1 MNECMNKP
9 SRSVV
14 GLDVKIEAQELSDL
28 PSNSVFN
35 KKLLTNSLLFHL
47 VRIYIKFSI
56 TFSNYVTK

>member
-35 KKLLTNSLLFHL
+35 KKLLTNS
-47 VRIYIKFSI
+47 
-56 TFSNYVTK
+56 